1 MNKGLKY
8 KTIRGKLGFFGWASR
23 IALIGWTV
31 AMLAWL
37 VHGSNVAK
45 DADTAGAAI
54 GAGLGIGIIIALWV
68 GGTVIFGIWALLT
81 RPPKALV
88 PQDE

>member
-31 AMLAWL
+31 AMLDGWY
-37 VHGSNVAK
+37 
-45 DADTAGAAI
+45 TAA
-54 GAGLGIGIIIALWV
+54 
-68 GGTVIFGIWALLT
+68 TSQRT
-81 RPPKALV
+81 RTPLERPSALV
-88 PQDE
+88 LALG